1 MLHNLFYFFIQL
13 LAVQGGEIVGVN
25 GEHVELE
32 PWTVDV
38 TNTQLQC
45 IDSFV
50 VSFLRIL
57 VNLLPENV

>member
-1 MLHNLFYFFIQL
+1 M
-13 LAVQGGEIVGVN
+13 GVN